1 VKVLVACEFSGTVRD
16 AFRKLGHD
24 AWSCDLRPDKNGSP
38 FHIQGDALEAVK
50 IGWDLLIAHPPCP
63 YLTGSAEW
71 AYGDGPYH
79 QKVKPGTLVGAA
91 RRAARDE
98 AAEFFMAMYNAPVER
113 VAVENPVG
121 CMSRRF
127 RKPDQIIQPY
137 EFGSDASKKTCL
149 WLRGLPKLKAN
160 EYVQPRLVTPWIPCP
175 DECGDYYCTQHRKHV
190 ADCSCPSIDSWASRN
205 LFPYEPCLPRWS
217 NQTDSGQNRLSPS
230 EDREAIRSV
239 TYPGV
244 AKAMAEQWGG
254 AQEGLEPA
262 RQPELLA

>member
-1 VKVLVACEFSGTVRD
+1 MKVLVACEFSGTVRD

-24 AWSCDLRPDKNGSP
+24 AWSCDLRSDVNGSS

-50 IGWDLLIAHPPCP
+50 MGWDLLIAHPPCT

-98 AAEFFMAMYNAPVER
+98 AAGFFMAMYNAPVER

-121 CMSRRF
+121 CMSKRF

-137 EFGSDASKKTCL
+137 DFGSDASKKTCL
-149 WLRGLPKLKAN
+149 WLRGLPALTLDPAQRVTGRIVTHNGKLV
-160 EYVQPRLVTPWIPCP
+160 E
-175 DECGDYYCTQHRKHV
+175 
-190 ADCSCPSIDSWASRN
+190 
-205 LFPYEPCLPRWS
+205 RWS

-230 EDREAIRSV
+230 EEREAIRSV
-239 TYPGV
+239 TYPGI

-254 AQEGLEPA
+254 TVEEEPN
-262 RQPELLA
+262 QKELFV